1 MISTASSC
9 RETDSGT
16 LRILSLSKDGEADSG
31 TLRILSLSKDGGQR
45 GSTLA
50 AALALVFLIFA
61 VTTILLARVASIYSE
76 SGVRRSQTS
85 ALFLAEAGIQKAA
98 HRLTQNPTYTGEKA
112 TRLPTGAFDVS
123 VTRSGAGY
131 AVTSTGYADS
141 PLRRHPK
148 RTVRATVRI
157 LSLSKGGRS
166 FRIADWRE
174 NR

>member
-1 MISTASSC
+1 LISTASSC
-9 RETDSGT
+9 RETAN
-16 LRILSLSKDGEADSG
+16 K
-31 TLRILSLSKDGGQR
+31 R

-61 VTTILLARVASIYSE
+61 ITTILLARVASIYSE
-76 SGVRRSQTS
+76 AGERRSQTS
-85 ALFLAEAGIQKAA
+85 AMFLAEACIQKAA

-112 TRLPTGAFDVS
+112 TRLPTGSFDVK
-123 VTRSGAGY
+123 VTRNAGGY
-131 AVTSTGYADS
+131 DVTSIGSADS

-148 RTVRATVRI
+148 RTVRATIHVT
-157 LSLSKGGRS
+157 GGS